1 MKKSILFLFSI
12 FIVQFSVYA
21 QKTQEGA
28 LANQYFENSEF
39 EKAIALYE
47 KLNLDNNQYYTNYI
61 ASLTALK
68 EYEKAEKVIKKQ
80 IKKQPEELRYQVDLG
95 KVYLIS
101 GNENKG
107 KNQFESAIKML
118 KPNQSQIATL
128 ASSFY
133 LADEPEYA
141 IATYLEGRKLLKSNN
156 LFVFE
161 LGRLYEQKADKTQ
174 LFDEY
179 LNLLEN
185 NPNQLSLVE
194 NNLAQFLSAKKDF
207 DLLKSALFKRIQR
220 NDQNPAFTSLLIW
233 QFLQQR
239 EFEMALIQT
248 IAIDRKEK
256 EDGGR
261 VLELARLL
269 SNNDSYEVAIKA
281 YQYLIDK
288 GINTPLYLFAKL
300 EILSVKKNRIIR
312 STYTLA
318 DLQTLET
325 DYQQFLTEFGK
336 NNSTAFAMLELGKLR
351 AEYLNKTK
359 QAISILEELIEM
371 KDLKPNFL
379 AESKLELGDIYLLDG
394 QVWEAAL
401 LYGQVDKAFR
411 DDPIG
416 QSARFKNARLS
427 YFTGSFDWAK
437 SQLDVLKASTTQLIS
452 NDALNLSLLIAD
464 NTGMDTS
471 TEALERYSKAELLS
485 FQHQYKQALL
495 ALDSISI
502 LFPNHSLQD
511 DILLSK
517 ARMDAKQGKYFESL
531 INYQAI
537 TENYSQDIWA
547 DDALFEMAII
557 QQEKLNDV
565 PKAMALFE
573 KIITEH
579 PGSLY
584 VVEARKRFRL
594 LRGDAIN

>member
-118 KPNQSQIATL
+118 KPNQSQIAAL

-133 LADEPEYA
+133 LAEEPEYA

-371 KDLKPNFL
+371 KDLKPIFL

-471 TEALERYSKAELLS
+471 TEALERYSRAELLS

-565 PKAMALFE
+565 PKSMALFE